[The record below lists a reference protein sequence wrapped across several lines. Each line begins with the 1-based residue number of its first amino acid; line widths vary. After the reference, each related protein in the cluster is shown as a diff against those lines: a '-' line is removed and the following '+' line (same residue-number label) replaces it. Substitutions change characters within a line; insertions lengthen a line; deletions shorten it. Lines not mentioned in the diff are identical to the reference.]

1 MDNRFNR
8 RVLTALAALASFAVH
23 AEETPAEAAKK
34 YATGGEVA
42 SFRFV
47 KGGVGHTAFV
57 HTFTNTAE
65 VAKFKNRFG
74 RNLPVRILAVG
85 GGGAGMD
92 GIIYDNVTDLRPGG
106 GGGGGGGVTEMMVSL
121 TSGDELSIRVG
132 AGGGIPNHQ
141 YGKARGTAG
150 SSSISNGTE
159 EVVLV
164 PGGGAGGGGLV
175 VTYVTPMRG
184 AAGGGGS
191 YISNAAEYA
200 DRING
205 ASGEYKSSVLNA
217 EGVAV
222 IPDGA
227 PFSGGNGGFAGSGVG
242 SYGGGGGGAGANGV
256 ANVGGIGLPSDITGL
271 AVVYGSGG
279 GGGGTLRLAAG
290 RVNCHSEGG
299 EGGLNAGRGGKV
311 TWTVV
316 EGDGTIVTN
325 VYLTAATMPVANT
338 GSGGAGGVSLRHDG
352 ANIYVDEVL
361 ADANTKA
368 YYATPG
374 ADGVVVI
381 RYDIPDAPCVGGDI
395 VTAITN
401 GFNVTYI
408 HTFTN
413 AAKVS
418 TFKPSFM
425 FNGTSVRILAVGG
438 GGAGMDGTIL
448 TGTNEELRPGGGGG
462 GGGRVTEMNQQLSCG
477 EEWVVGVGAGGG
489 VPTSHGYGS
498 ARGLAGSSFV
508 SNGVVEIVLAQG
520 GGYGGGG
527 KNPHALAGDGASGG
541 GGSNVG
547 SYDAV
552 KNAGGKGLWPSFV
565 FDEYG
570 VAVIPE
576 GAPFSG
582 GYGSTSASSGAYG
595 GGGGGAGANAKGK
608 EGGIGLLSYI
618 TGSPVVYGSGGGGG
632 GTLRLAAGKGN
643 AYSDGGAGGA
653 NAGCGGGLSYKEEGG
668 VVNIYLTPATYPV
681 ANTGSGGAG
690 GVSIRPNNAKVYVGE
705 EEVDT
710 SKANHNACHATPGA
724 DGVVII
730 RYDAVLDHPLGTVIV
745 VR

>member
-34 YATGGEVA
+34 YATGGEVS
-42 SFRFV
+42 SFRFI

-57 HTFTNTAE
+57 HTFTNTTE

-92 GIIYDNVTDLRPGG
+92 GTIYEYRDLRPGG

-132 AGGGIPNHQ
+132 AGGGILSHQ
-141 YGKARGTAG
+141 YGNARGTAG

-164 PGGGAGGGGLV
+164 PGGGAGGGSSGYNTHTLSTV
-175 VTYVTPMRG
+175 G

-191 YISNAAEYA
+191 SMNFEASAALA
-200 DRING
+200 G
-205 ASGEYKSSVLNA
+205 ASGSYESSVLNSEGIA
-217 EGVAV
+217 E
-222 IPDGA
+222 IPLGA
-227 PFSGGNGGFAGSGVG
+227 PFKGGDGRAS
-242 SYGGGGGGAGANGV
+242 SSIAYGGGGGGAGSAGDGEK
-256 ANVGGIGLPSDITGL
+256 GGAGLLCDITGV

-279 GGGGTLRLAAG
+279 GGGGTLRLG
-290 RVNCHSEGG
+290 MGKDKLSHCDGG

-316 EGDGTIVTN
+316 EDDGAVVTN

-352 ANIYVDEVL
+352 ANIYVDEVKS
-361 ADANTKA
+361 DVNTKA
-368 YYATPG
+368 YYATRG

-413 AAKVS
+413 ASKVS

-425 FNGTSVRILAVGG
+425 FNGTSVRLLAVGG

-448 TGTNEELRPGGGGG
+448 TGNNTEVRPGGGGG
-462 GGGRVTEMNQQLSCG
+462 GGGRVTEMNQQLAWG

-489 VPTSHGYGS
+489 VPTSHGYGY

-520 GGYGGGG
+520 GGSGGGG
-527 KNPHALAGDGASGG
+527 GNNPHALAGDGASGG
-541 GGSNVG
+541 GGSNAG
-547 SYDAV
+547 SYHAV

-595 GGGGGAGANAKGK
+595 GGGGGAGANAEGK
-608 EGGIGLLSYI
+608 EGGIGLVSYI

-643 AYSDGGAGGA
+643 AYSDGGVGGA

-668 VVNIYLTPATYPV
+668 GVNIYLTPATYPV

>member
-1 MDNRFNR
+1 MDNRFSR

-57 HTFTNTAE
+57 HTFTNTTE

-92 GIIYDNVTDLRPGG
+92 GTIYEYRDLRPGG

-132 AGGGIPNHQ
+132 AGGGIPSHQ
-141 YGKARGTAG
+141 YGKARGIAG
-150 SSSISNGTE
+150 ASSISNGTE

-164 PGGGAGGGGLV
+164 PGGGAGGGSSKYDTHILSTV
-175 VTYVTPMRG
+175 G

-191 YISNAAEYA
+191 SMNFEASAALA
-200 DRING
+200 G
-205 ASGEYKSSVLNA
+205 ASGSYESSVLNSEGIA
-217 EGVAV
+217 E
-222 IPDGA
+222 IPLGA
-227 PFSGGNGGFAGSGVG
+227 PFKGGDGKAS
-242 SYGGGGGGAGANGV
+242 SSIAYGGGGGGAGSAGDGEK
-256 ANVGGIGLPSDITGL
+256 GGAGLLCDITGV

-279 GGGGTLRLAAG
+279 GGGGTLRLG
-290 RVNCHSEGG
+290 MGTDKLSHCDGG

-316 EGDGTIVTN
+316 EDDGAVVTN
-325 VYLTAATMPVANT
+325 VYLAAATMPAANT

-361 ADANTKA
+361 VGASTTKA

-374 ADGVVVI
+374 ADGVVII

-425 FNGTSVRILAVGG
+425 YNGTCVRLLAVGG
-438 GGAGMDGTIL
+438 GGAGMDGASYSDT
-448 TGTNEELRPGGGGG
+448 TLRPGGGGG
-462 GGGRVTEMNQQLSCG
+462 GGGGVTETNATLSVG
-477 EEWVVGVGAGGG
+477 DEWTVCVGRGGWISNRTYGKPREVAGASSVSNGTDEVVFVPGGGAGGG
-489 VPTSHGYGS
+489 GNTQTYELP
-498 ARGLAGSSFV
+498 
-508 SNGVVEIVLAQG
+508 QQ
-520 GGYGGGG
+520 
-527 KNPHALAGDGASGG
+527 GASGG
-541 GGSNVG
+541 GGS
-547 SYDAV
+547 S
-552 KNAGGKGLWPSFV
+552 NASNNERLTGAKGTFVSSV
-565 FDEYG
+565 FDEEG
-570 VAVIPE
+570 VLQSPS
-576 GAPFSG
+576 GAPFKG
-582 GYGSTSASSGAYG
+582 GNGKWAGTTASFG
-595 GGGGGAGANAKGK
+595 GGGGGAGANG
-608 EGGIGLLSYI
+608 ENQVGGSGLVSYI
-618 TGSPVVYGSGGGGG
+618 TGAPVMYGSGGGGG
-632 GTLRLAAGKGN
+632 GHLRLTSANRGYG
-643 AYSDGGAGGA
+643 DGGTGGA
-653 NAGCGGGLSYKEEGG
+653 NAGCGGRISYEVGDSN
-668 VVNIYLTPATYPV
+668 VYLTPATHPV

-690 GVSIRPNNAKVYVGE
+690 GLSLGCNGGFDIYVDGVRSE
-705 EEVDT
+705 STGAVRY
-710 SKANHNACHATPGA
+710 ATPGA

>member
-1 MDNRFNR
+1 MDSRFNR
-8 RVLTALAALASFAVH
+8 RVFAALTALASFAVV

-92 GIIYDNVTDLRPGG
+92 GTIYEYTDLRPGG

-132 AGGGIPNHQ
+132 AGGGIPSHQ

-150 SSSISNGTE
+150 ASSISNGTE

-164 PGGGAGGGGLV
+164 PGGGAGGGSSGYNTHTLSTV
-175 VTYVTPMRG
+175 G

-191 YISNAAEYA
+191 SMNFEASAALA
-200 DRING
+200 G
-205 ASGEYKSSVLNA
+205 ASGSYESSVLNSEGIA
-217 EGVAV
+217 E
-222 IPDGA
+222 IPLGA
-227 PFSGGNGGFAGSGVG
+227 PFKGGDGRAS
-242 SYGGGGGGAGANGV
+242 SSIAYGGGGGGAGSAGDGEK
-256 ANVGGIGLPSDITGL
+256 GGAGLLCDITGV

-279 GGGGTLRLAAG
+279 GGGGTLRLG
-290 RVNCHSEGG
+290 MGKDKLSHCDGG
-299 EGGLNAGRGGKV
+299 EGSLNAGRGGKV

-316 EGDGTIVTN
+316 EDDGAVVTN

-352 ANIYVDEVL
+352 ANIYVDEVKS
-361 ADANTKA
+361 DVNTKA
-368 YYATPG
+368 YYATRG

-425 FNGTSVRILAVGG
+425 FNGTSVRLLAVGG
-438 GGAGMDGTIL
+438 GGAGMDGASYSDT
-448 TGTNEELRPGGGGG
+448 TLRPGGGGG
-462 GGGRVTEMNQQLSCG
+462 GGGGVTETNATLSVG
-477 EEWVVGVGAGGG
+477 DEWTVCVGRGGWISNRTYGKPREVAGASSVSNGTDEVVFVPGGGAGGG
-489 VPTSHGYGS
+489 GNTQTYELP
-498 ARGLAGSSFV
+498 
-508 SNGVVEIVLAQG
+508 QQ
-520 GGYGGGG
+520 
-527 KNPHALAGDGASGG
+527 GASGG
-541 GGSNVG
+541 GGS
-547 SYDAV
+547 S
-552 KNAGGKGLWPSFV
+552 NASNNERLTGAMGTFVSSV
-565 FDEYG
+565 FDEEG
-570 VAVIPE
+570 VLQSPS
-576 GAPFSG
+576 GAPFKGGNGKWSG
-582 GYGSTSASSGAYG
+582 PTASFG
-595 GGGGGAGANAKGK
+595 GGGGGAGANG
-608 EGGIGLLSYI
+608 ENQVGGSGLVSYI
-618 TGSPVVYGSGGGGG
+618 TGVPVMYGSGGGGG
-632 GTLRLAAGKGN
+632 GHLRLTSGN
-643 AYSDGGAGGA
+643 RGYGDGGTGGA
-653 NAGCGGGLSYKEEGG
+653 NAGNGGRISYEEG
-668 VVNIYLTPATYPV
+668 VANVYLTPATYPV

-690 GVSIRPNNAKVYVGE
+690 GLSLEYNGGFNIYVGGVLCE
-705 EEVDT
+705 ST
-710 SKANHNACHATPGA
+710 GTARYATPGA